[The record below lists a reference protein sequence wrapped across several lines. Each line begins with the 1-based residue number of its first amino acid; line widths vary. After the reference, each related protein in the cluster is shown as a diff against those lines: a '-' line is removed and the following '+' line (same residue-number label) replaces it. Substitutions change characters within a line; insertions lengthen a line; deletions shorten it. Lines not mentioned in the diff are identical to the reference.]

1 MDPVLVLAWG
11 QFGPIEME
19 IFLAPNCKGQ
29 IGPCVRSFWKIAEP
43 LWNLRGLNSP

>member
-29 IGPCVRSFWKIAEP
+29 IGPCVMSFWKIAEP
-43 LWNLRGLNSP
+43 VWNLRGLNSP